1 MRFRLTA
8 KWRII
13 LKKSTGIGYVV
24 GLIFVIG
31 LVVVP
36 SGGIDPVFLR
46 SALFIAGGLICF
58 PWAVQF
64 YTNKVNRT
72 PFNFYFLGLVVLFLS
87 LLLVSA
93 FLSDAP
99 PVVSIFGWLGR
110 ADGLLTWLGAITLFL
125 VGSALTSEARR
136 LVLYFIFLG
145 SGIAVLISMAQI
157 AGFNPVA
164 TAGYGGASSTFGN
177 PNFAGAFLGFIS
189 VAAFWM
195 IFDSKPLWLK
205 GLYGLLAAGSAVS
218 AWQSTS
224 LQGPVVLVASFAVT
238 FIFFLLFVEGKSR
251 KLMVFSSYV
260 LVTIGA
266 VISVLT
272 LRGLGP
278 LGFMANEATIKIRQV
293 YWETGVNMA
302 RNFPLFGVGPDSFQ
316 RYNGANRSDTYIET
330 VGPDIVVSAAH
341 NIPIHTAA
349 TLGVPA
355 AILWALL
362 LISPV
367 VLLFLQATTNK
378 VELSSNFVVLA
389 VVAIVSGYLIQSLI
403 SIDQISLK
411 MAGWLAAGL
420 LVAIL
425 RDAVQRGQASET
437 SKKRLPSKVVS
448 NSSWPS
454 LVSGLTVL
462 TFIISTTVYYQTNTP
477 GQFTALRAK
486 EMLSSSWVPCRVKS
500 TILNSLMEQKSPDA
514 DNLTFIKSVAN
525 KDERCYEVV
534 SFIVGRAVAYPSTP
548 GSVAYQEARQTGLD
562 YSKKLIQIDPKS
574 WRRQLVRADVLR
586 AAGDLTLAREVFA
599 EAERL
604 ANLQPGVI
612 NDPNFNSLRDALY
625 STN

>member
-1 MRFRLTA
+1 VQFRLST

-24 GLIFVIG
+24 GLVFAIG

-87 LLLVSA
+87 LLLVST

-99 PVVSIFGWLGR
+99 PVVSVFGWLGR
-110 ADGLLTWLGAITLFL
+110 ADGLLTWFGAMTLFL

-195 IFDSKPLWLK
+195 IFDSKQFWLK
-205 GLYGLLAAGSAVS
+205 GLYALLAAGAAVS

-224 LQGPVVLVASFAVT
+224 LQGPVVLVASFIVT
-238 FIFFLLFVEGKSR
+238 FIFFLLFVQGKSR
-251 KLMVFSSYV
+251 KLTVFLSYV
-260 LVTIGA
+260 LVTLGV

-362 LISPV
+362 LISPM
-367 VLLFLQATTNK
+367 VLLFLRATTNK
-378 VELSSNFVVLA
+378 LELRSNFVVLA
-389 VVAIVSGYLIQSLI
+389 VVAIVSGYLIQSLV

-411 MAGWLAAGL
+411 MTGWLAAGL
-420 LVAIL
+420 LVGV
-425 RDAVQRGQASET
+425 VQENLQNLSLGNLKSGR
-437 SKKRLPSKVVS
+437 SKGFGRESSSAPAVVS
-448 NSSWPS
+448 
-454 LVSGLTVL
+454 LGITFLFVMMTVL
-462 TFIISTTVYYQTNTP
+462 HFQAISPGNFTVD
-477 GQFTALRAK
+477 RAK
-486 EMLSSSWVPCRVKS
+486 EMLLSQWVPCQIKYDVVRALDEQGNEDIKNLSFMVGVSRV
-500 TILNSLMEQKSPDA
+500 
-514 DNLTFIKSVAN
+514 
-525 KDERCYEVV
+525 DERCYEMTTFVV
-534 SFIVGRAVAYPSTP
+534 TQALSSTAAP
-548 GSVAYQEARQTGLD
+548 GSPALD
-562 YSKKLIQIDPKS
+562 ESRSIALAFSSLLVELDPKS
-574 WRRQLVRADVLR
+574 WRRQLLRADVLR
-586 AAGDLTLAREVFA
+586 ISDEPALAKTA
-599 EAERL
+599 LSKAIRL
-604 ANLQPGVI
+604 AQLQPGVVDTTI
-612 NDPNFNSLRDALY
+612 FASLRDALY
-625 STN
+625 PTN